1 MMPSTDTLLDLS
13 SIPPGPLESE
23 TSGGHETLSDST
35 PSFIFSSFDQRLSGH
50 ITTEELSC
58 GISATRLP
66 PATQQSLQTAASQTS
81 GAVEGNF
88 PFSNLWAHMIG
99 PLPASAARSNPDSR
113 LEYDALLA
121 TAQKVASSQ
130 SQSRPPVSSSAR
142 RPPLPPPPSNSSSF
156 PSSQSLSHRT
166 TATASTRAALL
177 RSTNDLTEAP
187 DVPAKRGRAESSDRD
202 SQGFV
207 ERAG

>member
-1 MMPSTDTLLDLS
+1 MIYPTFHRGFRMMPSTDTLLDLS

-23 TSGGHETLSDST
+23 NSGGHETLSDST
-35 PSFIFSSFDQRLSGH
+35 LSFIFSSFDQRLSGH
-50 ITTEELSC
+50 ITTEELSG

-88 PFSNLWAHMIG
+88 PFSNLWAHM
-99 PLPASAARSNPDSR
+99 PAPTQNSR

-177 RSTNDLTEAP
+177 RSTNDLTKAP
-187 DVPAKRGRAESSDRD
+187 DKDEHGARPGI
-202 SQGFV
+202 GFP
-207 ERAG
+207 EFSRIP